1 MGQVNRFIRGVEDLY
16 ELLDQTAKPCVAV
29 LGSFNSGKST
39 LVNGLLGAEVSPVGV
54 VPTTNCLVAFD
65 YGHTFRASYT
75 GVKQNLPFQNMDQ
88 LRSFLGSGLKTPA
101 GRVSIEHISPLL
113 KKCRLLDTPGID
125 GARDAGLLAEQAAI
139 EADQVIYL
147 FHQRGMEDFNR
158 LFLYKLADI
167 WKKKDINKLSF
178 WLNCNHGLCD
188 GSSLETTRTILWEI
202 FLSPVRCYTINTH
215 DPASVEAVNLFLQ
228 VELARDT
235 CRRAYGRL
243 KKLDH
248 ELPGRI
254 SKVVRIKEET
264 AFLSEFWRVQETSRV
279 ILETGKLLQSL
290 PAVAGELE
298 HTLRTANLA
307 NLGAGHKK
315 PEGYIYRPKT
325 TSMKKNKKRL
335 LALTADLLA
344 EKTTEGL
351 IDLPAVEITAR
362 EIQSERF
369 SAAAWGGFST
379 GKTTFFNALLKE
391 DILPAADGPTTTAV
405 TRITYGPEKKATVHF
420 PLQITL
426 NSCEQVGEKV
436 GIYREQLQALER
448 WLAPGNDAVASVE
461 CADGGFFRLLD
472 RQEVLK
478 RIQRVKEH
486 FAAGAFA
493 RTAANSSRIPGVF
506 RLISQKA
513 NKRNPFLDQVR
524 VTFKDAWSA
533 EFNLSEQS
541 GREQFRK
548 VLGPENAF
556 RIEQVVVEHPSEFLR
571 LADFLDT
578 PGLDWIQKY
587 HYPNTS
593 GLIRQSDAYLVFF
606 NGKHILNQM
615 DRQNFQTL
623 FLPQS
628 DASFQ
633 TLTARER
640 GKYFFIINF
649 ADALGLAEREAVCN
663 FMRRNLGP
671 PNGKY
676 APASGAPNIF
686 LISALK
692 ALSGEDAHSMG
703 SLLKALE
710 EGILKYRATD
720 FYLDKI
726 AALLGILDEASLRA
740 AKAYLERNA
749 SGSVK
754 VKLRKVQ
761 ETLRGYRSRLK
772 EIRSSVSPAKPP

>member
-1 MGQVNRFIRGVEDLY
+1 MGQVNRFVREVEDLY
-16 ELLDQTAKPCVAV
+16 ELLDQAAKPCVAV

-39 LVNGLLGAEVSPVGV
+39 LVNALLGAEVSPVGV
-54 VPTTNCLVAFD
+54 LPTTNCLVAFD
-65 YGHTFRASYT
+65 YGHTFRANYT
-75 GVKQNLPFQNMDQ
+75 GLKQNLSFQNMEQ
-88 LRSFLGSGLKTPA
+88 LRSFLESGVKTPA
-101 GRVSIEHISPLL
+101 GRVSIAYISPLL
-113 KKCRLLDTPGID
+113 KKCRLVDTPGID
-125 GARDAGLLAEQAAI
+125 GAYDAALLAEQAAT

-147 FHQRGMEDFNR
+147 FHQRGIEDFNR
-158 LFLYKLADI
+158 LFLYKLAEI

-188 GSSLETTRTILWEI
+188 GSSLETTRAVLREI

-215 DPASVEAVNLFLQ
+215 DSASLEAVNLFLQ

-243 KKLDH
+243 KKLDQ
-248 ELPGRI
+248 ELPERI
-254 SKVVRIKEET
+254 SKVVKMKEET
-264 AFLSEFWRVQETSRV
+264 VFLSEFWRVQETSRG
-279 ILETGKLLQSL
+279 ILKTGKLLQSL

-307 NLGAGHKK
+307 NLLAGPQKT
-315 PEGYIYRPKT
+315 GGLICRPKT
-325 TSMKKNKKRL
+325 TCMKENQKRL
-335 LALTADLLA
+335 LALTAALLA
-344 EKTTEGL
+344 EKTAAGF
-351 IDLPAVEITAR
+351 IDLPAVAMIAR

-369 SAAAWGGFST
+369 SVATWGGFST
-379 GKTTFFNALLKE
+379 GKTTFLNALLKE
-391 DILPAADGPTTTAV
+391 DILPAADGPTTKAV
-405 TRITYGPEKKATVHF
+405 TRITYGPEKRATVHF

-426 NSCEQVGEKV
+426 NICEQVGEKV
-436 GIYREQLQALER
+436 GIYREQMQALEG

-461 CADGGFFRLLD
+461 CTVGGFFRLFD

-478 RIQRVKEH
+478 RIQRMKEH
-486 FAAGAFA
+486 FAAGAFT
-493 RTAANSSRIPGVF
+493 RTAANSRIPGVF

-513 NKRNPFLDQVR
+513 NKRNHFLEQVR
-524 VTFKDAWSA
+524 VTFKDARSA
-533 EFNLSEQS
+533 AFDLSEQS

-556 RIEQVVVEHPSEFLR
+556 RLEQVVVEHPSEFLR
-571 LADFLDT
+571 FADFLDT
-578 PGLDWIQKY
+578 PGLDWIQKH
-587 HYPNTS
+587 HYPKTI
-593 GLIRQSDAYLVFF
+593 GLIRQSDAHLVFF

-615 DRQNFQTL
+615 ERQNFQTL
-623 FLPQS
+623 FPPQA
-628 DASFQ
+628 DAAFQ
-633 TLTARER
+633 NLTARES

-649 ADALGLAEREAVCN
+649 ADVLGLAEREAVCN
-663 FMRRNLGP
+663 FVRRNLRS

-676 APASGAPNIF
+676 VPASGTPNIF

-692 ALSGEDAHSMG
+692 ALSGEDTHSMG

-710 EGILKYRATD
+710 EGIFQYRAAS

-726 AALLGILDEASLRA
+726 AALLGILNEASRRA

-761 ETLRGYRSRLK
+761 DTLRDYRSRLK
-772 EIRSSVSPAKPP
+772 EMRGSVSPAKPP